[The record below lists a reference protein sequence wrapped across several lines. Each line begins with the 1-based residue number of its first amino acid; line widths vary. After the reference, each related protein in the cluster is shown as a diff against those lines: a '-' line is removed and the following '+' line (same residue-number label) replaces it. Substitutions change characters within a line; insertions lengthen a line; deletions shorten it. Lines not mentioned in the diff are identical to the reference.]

1 MPHADDPPR
10 RVLVLAYYFPPLG
23 GSGVQRVAKLAKYLP
38 GAGWQP
44 TVVTARPGRYFAFD
58 AGLADEVRAAGVEVV
73 ATPTLD
79 PTRGGQGA
87 ATMPSGAR
95 AGLLARLSA
104 WAFVP
109 DNKVGWAPF
118 ALAAA
123 GRMHHAR
130 PFDAVYATA
139 PPYTGLLVG
148 ARLARRWG
156 VPLVVDLRDD
166 WLGNPRHVY
175 PTRLHRRLHAALE
188 GRVFGAAA
196 SIHVISDAMREAV
209 AARHPALA
217 DRVRIVPQGFDPE
230 DFPPRPPPPVPD
242 ADAVFRIVYTGVFY
256 DAQRPDVFLAA
267 LARFA
272 RAHPDARVA
281 ADFYGLVPPDFAAL
295 VAAHGLGGIATY
307 HGYAPHA
314 DVARHLADASMLWLT
329 IGERAGADGI
339 STGKLYDYFGAR
351 RPILGLVPPSGT
363 AAAALRRYGAGTGD
377 SPAAH
382 IVAPTDT
389 DGAAAAMA
397 AVWTA
402 WLRGARFT
410 IDAAFVHDHD
420 RRRIAATVGAY
431 LSAATERAATE
442 SPAP

>member
-58 AGLADEVRAAGVEVV
+58 AGLADEVTAAGVEAI
-73 ATPTLD
+73 ATRTLD

-87 ATMPSGAR
+87 TTMPSGAR
-95 AGLLARLSA
+95 ASWMARLSA

-123 GRMHHAR
+123 ERVHTAR
-130 PFDAVYATA
+130 PFEAVYATA
-139 PPYTGLLVG
+139 PPYTGLLIG

-188 GRVFGAAA
+188 RRVLRAAA
-196 SIHVISDAMREAV
+196 GVHVISDAMREAV
-209 AARHPALA
+209 VGRHPDLA
-217 DRVRIVPQGFDPE
+217 DRVRVVPQGFDPE
-230 DFPPRPPPPVPD
+230 DFPPRPPASTPD
-242 ADAVFRIVYTGVFY
+242 APPDDAVFRVVYTGVFY

-267 LARFA
+267 LAQFV
-272 RAHPDARVA
+272 RAHPEARVA
-281 ADFYGLVPPDFAAL
+281 ADFYGLVPPDFDAL
-295 VAAHGLGGIATY
+295 VAAYALTNVAAY
-307 HGYAPHA
+307 HGYVPHA

-339 STGKLYDYFGAR
+339 STGKLYDYIGAR
-351 RPILGLVPPSGT
+351 RPILGLVPLAGT
-363 AAAALRRYGAGTGD
+363 AAAALRCYGAGPGD
-377 SPAAH
+377 APAAH
-382 IVAPTDT
+382 VIAPADI

-397 AVWTA
+397 AVWQA
-402 WLRGARFT
+402 WQRGARFT
-410 IDAAFVHDHD
+410 VDAAFVDDHD

-431 LSAATERAATE
+431 LNAATE
-442 SPAP
+442 SPVS